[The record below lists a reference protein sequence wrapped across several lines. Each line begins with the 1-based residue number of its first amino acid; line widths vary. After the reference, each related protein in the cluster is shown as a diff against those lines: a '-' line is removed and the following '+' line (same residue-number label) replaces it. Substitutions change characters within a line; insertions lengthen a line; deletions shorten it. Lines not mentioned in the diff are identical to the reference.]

1 MWDVRQRGNCGI
13 TRGAGRVGSKEQF
26 VVKALRAQTDR
37 AVTYWLPQGKLGF
50 VWIMWVLVFCG
61 VFLCFFFFTLRKRAP
76 LIFLPLKSQLLLVT
90 PGPN

>member
-1 MWDVRQRGNCGI
+1 MWDVRQRGDCGI

-26 VVKALRAQTDR
+26 LVKALRAQTDR

-61 VFLCFFFFTLRKRAP
+61 VFLCFFFFYFEETGSTYFP
-76 LIFLPLKSQLLLVT
+76 SSQIPAAAGNT
-90 PGPN
+90 WT